1 MYAQHDKPP
10 SDQPVNYVLV
20 VDDDLRI
27 RELLT
32 DILELE
38 DFTVVAVEN
47 GLKALDYLKNHRP
60 PTCIILDYNMPV
72 MNADQFRKVQQS
84 SPTLKHVPV
93 ILMTA
98 GHDIQ
103 RKAEELQVN
112 SYLVKPF
119 KIERLIEVV
128 SHCS

>member
-10 SDQPVNYVLV
+10 SDQPVKDILV
-20 VDDDLRI
+20 VDDDLHV

-32 DILELE
+32 EILEE
-38 DFTVVAVEN
+38 DFKVVAVEN
-47 GLKALDYLKNHRP
+47 GLRALDYLKNHP
-60 PTCIILDYNMPV
+60 PPSCIILDYNMPL

-84 SPTLKHVPV
+84 SPKLKHVPV

-112 SYLVKPF
+112 SYLPKPF
-119 KIERLIEVV
+119 KIDRLIEVV